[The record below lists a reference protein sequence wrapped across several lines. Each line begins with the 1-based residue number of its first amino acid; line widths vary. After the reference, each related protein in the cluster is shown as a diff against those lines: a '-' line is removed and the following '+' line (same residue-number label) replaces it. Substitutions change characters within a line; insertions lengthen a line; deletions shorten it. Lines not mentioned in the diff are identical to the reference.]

1 MGAPIWAV
9 GATSAVAA
17 AAAGVVSALLV
28 VLTVNAFAADAPFGS
43 VTFADGWVAAATEVA
58 CDDDAVV
65 NDALGALMVAEC
77 FEFDS
82 LLVGVDV
89 GPGVEVAGGV
99 LGCAGSAASPEA
111 AGSVDFG
118 SVSAPPAEP
127 DAGAA
132 GAPDSLVPLC
142 APPLLLT
149 VTPNPTSLLDD
160 VVPDELVVPVAD
172 VSVPIDVDPLVD
184 VEPPLVVV
192 EVEVPAVL
200 AADPVVDSPADVALA
215 ELVEDDS
222 EDVPVVSAAAS
233 P

>member
-1 MGAPIWAV
+1 MGVTSWAV

-28 VLTVNAFAADAPFGS
+28 VLAVNAFAADATFGS
-43 VTFADGWVAAATEVA
+43 VTFADGWVAATEAA

-65 NDALGALMVAEC
+65 NDVLGAVTVAEC

-89 GPGVEVAGGV
+89 GSGVEVAGGV
-99 LGCAGSAASPEA
+99 LGCMGSAVSPEA
-111 AGSVDFG
+111 AGSLDFG
-118 SVSAPPAEP
+118 SVSTPPAEP

-132 GAPDSLVPLC
+132 GAPDSVVLMC

-149 VTPNPTSLLDD
+149 VTPDPTSVLDD

-172 VSVPIDVDPLVD
+172 VSVPVDVDPLVD
-184 VEPPLVVV
+184 VEPPLVVL
-192 EVEVPAVL
+192 EVEVPAVV
-200 AADPVVDSPADVALA
+200 AADPVVDSPVDVELA

-222 EDVPVVSAAAS
+222 EDVPVVSASAS

>member
-1 MGAPIWAV
+1 M
-9 GATSAVAA
+9 AA
-17 AAAGVVSALLV
+17 AAAGVVNALLA
-28 VLTVNAFAADAPFGS
+28 VLTVNACAAGATVDSA
-43 VTFADGWVAAATEVA
+43 TFVDGWVAATEVP

-65 NDALGALMVAEC
+65 NDVLAELTVAEC

-82 LLVGVDV
+82 LVVGIDV
-89 GPGVEVAGGV
+89 GSGVEVAGAV
-99 LGCAGSAASPEA
+99 LGCVGSAVSPEA
-111 AGSVDFG
+111 AGSLDFG
-118 SVSAPPAEP
+118 SVSTPPAEP

-132 GAPDSLVPLC
+132 GAPDSVVLLC

-149 VTPNPTSLLDD
+149 VTPDPTSVLDD
-160 VVPDELVVPVAD
+160 VVPRRLRGAGRRRTVPV
-172 VSVPIDVDPLVD
+172 DVDPPVD

-200 AADPVVDSPADVALA
+200 AVDPVVDSPADVELA

-222 EDVPVVSAAAS
+222 EDAPVVSAAAS

>member
-1 MGAPIWAV
+1 MGVSSWAV
-9 GATSAVAA
+9 GATTSAVAA
-17 AAAGVVSALLV
+17 AAAGVVGALLV
-28 VLTVNAFAADAPFGS
+28 VFTVNAFAADAAFGS
-43 VTFADGWVAAATEVA
+43 VTFADGWMAATEVP

-65 NDALGALMVAEC
+65 NDVLAELTVAEC

-82 LLVGVDV
+82 LVVGIDV
-89 GPGVEVAGGV
+89 GSGVEVAGGV
-99 LGCAGSAASPEA
+99 LGCVGSAVSPEA
-111 AGSVDFG
+111 AGSLDFG
-118 SVSAPPAEP
+118 SVSTPPAEP

-132 GAPDSLVPLC
+132 GAPDSVVLLC

-149 VTPNPTSLLDD
+149 VTPDPTSVLDD
-160 VVPDELVVPVAD
+160 VVPDDFVVPVAD
-172 VSVPIDVDPLVD
+172 VSVPVDVDPPVD

-200 AADPVVDSPADVALA
+200 AVDPVVDSPADA

-222 EDVPVVSAAAS
+222 EDAPVVSAAAS